1 MLRNYIKIAWRGLL
15 RNRMQT
21 IINLLGLTIGVASCL
36 GIVVYVLAQTGYDT
50 GFTEADSLYRI
61 RTIIKHENNSSPD
74 SDYPTASPPIAFA
87 LKEDFP
93 EVREACRIIYIN
105 QNDTPMRT
113 AASLESHYA
122 QRGYLA
128 DSTFFKLFDY
138 PFLEGSAERS
148 LIAPN
153 SIVLSSALARRLFG
167 EGKALDKIVVLG
179 TGSDTSNKTVTGV
192 FDEGFAK
199 THLNPNYIISMDT
212 PGLGQFVMGNQNYA
226 TQNFVYT
233 YLKLGHG
240 VRPADL
246 EAKFPSFLQNRGAKD
261 LADAGFNKTML
272 LQPVPDI
279 HLYSKDIGPQLDSV
293 SDIRF
298 LSMLLVLG
306 AIILLVACINYIN
319 LRTAFA
325 SQRAREI
332 GVRKVI
338 GADRRMLAT
347 QFLGESVLL
356 TAISAVI
363 SIPLTILVLPYLNN
377 LGQSS
382 LGVADVI
389 NFKILTLVTVLAV
402 ITGLIAGIYPAM
414 ILAGVNPVKALKGGI
429 LRIGS
434 GGGSFRKILV
444 VFQFIVSTS
453 LIIAVI
459 VIMQQ
464 VRYGR
469 DKDLG
474 YEQENL
480 LAVRLG
486 TSETVNQYQAIRE
499 TFESVPF
506 VKQVAGTNNY
516 PSQRIFGDFG
526 GHLPGEDPAGS
537 IPVHYSG
544 ITPGYLNTAELKLV
558 AGRDLRDTDSTQTI
572 VNQATLEMLGIPR
585 EEAIS
590 SKIVN
595 TYEGN
600 SEEYEIVGVVANY
613 HYEPLTEKVAPV
625 ALFNE
630 NRPGWIVLRT
640 ETRDFKELL
649 SQLEAHWKTFS
660 TETPFEYTFVDERVE
675 ELFMEEQ
682 RLGRISVVFTT
693 LAILISCLG
702 LFGLV
707 SYVAQHKRKEIG
719 IRKVLGA
726 SIESVSFL
734 LTANFI
740 KLVLISL
747 LAAFPLAYFLMN
759 RWLENFTYATEIHW
773 WVFAVAGA
781 SSLAIT
787 VFTVAFQAIKSGL
800 ANPVKI
806 LRTE

>member
-1 MLRNYIKIAWRGLL
+1 
-15 RNRMQT
+15 
-21 IINLLGLTIGVASCL
+21 
-36 GIVVYVLAQTGYDT
+36 
-50 GFTEADSLYRI
+50 
-61 RTIIKHENNSSPD
+61 
-74 SDYPTASPPIAFA
+74 
-87 LKEDFP
+87 
-93 EVREACRIIYIN
+93 
-105 QNDTPMRT
+105 
-113 AASLESHYA
+113 
-122 QRGYLA
+122 
-128 DSTFFKLFDY
+128 
-138 PFLEGSAERS
+138 
-148 LIAPN
+148 
-153 SIVLSSALARRLFG
+153 
-167 EGKALDKIVVLG
+167 
-179 TGSDTSNKTVTGV
+179 
-192 FDEGFAK
+192 
-199 THLNPNYIISMDT
+199 
-212 PGLGQFVMGNQNYA
+212 
-226 TQNFVYT
+226 
-233 YLKLGHG
+233 
-240 VRPADL
+240 
-246 EAKFPSFLQNRGAKD
+246 
-261 LADAGFNKTML
+261 
-272 LQPVPDI
+272 
-279 HLYSKDIGPQLDSV
+279 
-293 SDIRF
+293 
-298 LSMLLVLG
+298 
-306 AIILLVACINYIN
+306 
-319 LRTAFA
+319 
-325 SQRAREI
+325 
-332 GVRKVI
+332 
-338 GADRRMLAT
+338 
-347 QFLGESVLL
+347 
-356 TAISAVI
+356 
-363 SIPLTILVLPYLNN
+363 
-377 LGQSS
+377 
-382 LGVADVI
+382 
-389 NFKILTLVTVLAV
+389 
-402 ITGLIAGIYPAM
+402 M

-572 VNQATLEMLGIPR
+572 VNQATLDMLGIPR

-747 LAAFPLAYFLMN
+747 LAAFPLAYFLMK